1 MGSDDKPYRVY
12 RGGRTKGR
20 VPAVPR
26 NGRSQPVLVPR
37 EGAERRRLSLRR
49 PRLPGRRSWKL
60 VTLLALIG
68 LIVLVIVWG
77 VVGFFAFQ
85 DGVSA
90 ANKRLPV
97 SARRALSKSNG
108 FLFSHAT
115 TILLLGI
122 DSSSAA
128 ARSGD
133 RHSDSIMIVRTD
145 PSHHRLAYL
154 SIPRDLL
161 VSIPTVGTSKIN
173 AAYQYG
179 GPALAIKTIEAFTG
193 IPIDHIVIVNF
204 DGFKQLIN
212 AEGGITVDVPENIL
226 SNRFDCPYATQAR
239 CLQWPGWRFHKGVQH
254 MSGERAL
261 IYSRIRENQLNP
273 ADNDLTRE
281 ARQQAVIQA
290 AEAKLL
296 SFSTLVS
303 LPFDGNSLFAP
314 LATDLSPFQ
323 LLQLGWVKFRSSNS
337 HALYCRLGGNAADV
351 GGSSVLLPSEDN
363 RATLAMWAG
372 LAAPEPPVGTYGP
385 GCQVG
390 HPLAN
395 G

>member
-1 MGSDDKPYRVY
+1 
-12 RGGRTKGR
+12 
-20 VPAVPR
+20 
-26 NGRSQPVLVPR
+26 
-37 EGAERRRLSLRR
+37 
-49 PRLPGRRSWKL
+49 
-60 VTLLALIG
+60 
-68 LIVLVIVWG
+68 
-77 VVGFFAFQ
+77 
-85 DGVSA
+85 
-90 ANKRLPV
+90 
-97 SARRALSKSNG
+97 
-108 FLFSHAT
+108 
-115 TILLLGI
+115 
-122 DSSSAA
+122 
-128 ARSGD
+128 
-133 RHSDSIMIVRTD
+133 MIVRTD

-161 VSIPTVGTSKIN
+161 VSIPTVGTSKVN
-173 AAYQYG
+173 AAYQFG
-179 GPALAIKTIEAFTG
+179 GAALAIKTIEAFTG
-193 IPIDHIVIVNF
+193 IPIDHVVLVDF
-204 DGFKQLIN
+204 DSFKDLID
-212 AEGGITVDVPENIL
+212 AEGGITIDVPENIL

-296 SFSTLVS
+296 SFSTVAS
-303 LPFDGNSLFAP
+303 VPFDGKSLFAP
-314 LATDLSPFQ
+314 LTTDLSTLQ
-323 LLQLGWVKFRSSNS
+323 LLELGWVKFRSSNS
-337 HALYCRLGGNAADV
+337 HALYCRLGGNPADV

-372 LAAPEPPVGTYGP
+372 LSAPEPPQGSYAP

-390 HPLAN
+390 QPLAN